1 LRAAGDASHSHADI
15 PLTNPTRGDLF
26 PDTSHSPSLA
36 ELVGYE
42 HAADIVDFCFIANPY
57 YPTPEMVEALQ
68 ERLPTLIKCYPSSNP
83 ATTQRAL
90 AEVLSVDPD
99 DLIVGNGATELIVL
113 INEVL
118 VDRIG
123 VSVPTFG
130 EYIEKLRD
138 PAAAE
143 LFVLDRGRDYRLDLV
158 DYLAWGRERGVKALL
173 IINPGNPTGQLH
185 SLDEMVDFLE
195 RARDMD
201 LIVVDESFIDFAG
214 DPIPSLLPVADRFH
228 NLLIVRSMSKHY
240 GVPGLRL
247 GFCYSRNRPLLQR
260 LRRLVPTWHLN
271 ILAEYFLTLLPSTD
285 SAYRESL
292 QRVSADARRL
302 QDELSTIPGLFVY
315 PTGSNFVL
323 IRIEGEM
330 TAADLQAHLLADHLM
345 YVRDCSNK
353 VGMDDRHVRVASQGR
368 EADERLVRALR
379 DLMGGP
385 KAASR

>member
-1 LRAAGDASHSHADI
+1 MLDLPSTKPVRD
-15 PLTNPTRGDLF
+15 DLF
-26 PDTSHSPSLA
+26 ATSSHSPSLA

-57 YPTPEMVEALQ
+57 YPTPDMVEALQ
-68 ERLPTLIKCYPSSNP
+68 KGLPHLIKHYPSSDP
-83 ATTQRAL
+83 ASAQRAV

-123 VSVPTFG
+123 VAVPPFG
-130 EYIEKLRD
+130 EYIEKLRP

-143 LFVLDRGRDYRLDLV
+143 LFELDPGRDYRLDL
-158 DYLAWGRERGVKALL
+158 DAYLAWGRERGVNALL
-173 IINPGNPTGQLH
+173 VINPGNPTGQLH
-185 SLDEMVDFLE
+185 SFEEMVGFLE

-201 LIVVDESFIDFAG
+201 LIVVDESFVDFAG
-214 DPIPSLLPVADRFH
+214 DPVPSMVPVADRFP
-228 NLLIVRSMSKHY
+228 NLLIVRSMSKQY

-247 GFCYSRNRPLLQR
+247 GFCYSRNRQMLQR

-271 ILAEYFLTLLPSTD
+271 ILAEYFLTLLPSTEA
-285 SAYRESL
+285 AYRESL
-292 QRVSADARRL
+292 RRVTADVGRL
-302 QDELSTIPGLFVY
+302 RDELLTIPGLFVY

-323 IRIEGEM
+323 LRIEDRM
-330 TAADLQAHLLADHLM
+330 TAAELQTRLLTDHLM

-353 VGMDDRHVRVASQGR
+353 AGMDRRHVRVASQGR
-368 EADERLVRALR
+368 EADARLVGVLR
-379 DLMGGP
+379 DLMRRP
-385 KAASR
+385 EAASR